1 MPNRLGTQ
9 WEMMACHVKL
19 IGRCGSENPYSQSC
33 ARIFYGPLLLKF
45 FRQRTFEEN
54 RFKMSRHFGK
64 AFFLLFIGYWG
75 GLTLSAQQ
83 TKAAVPPAAGLS
95 PEKAVASAEQGHCR
109 ENISALK
116 RAMAAQVPAAT
127 RKQAGVVGVR
137 CALAIDDRDAA
148 LEFIRLLNKQFA
160 RDADVLFVVV
170 HAYSDLSTRTA
181 QDLGRTAPQSL
192 AAHKLNAEAL
202 EEQGK
207 WEPALLEYE
216 EMIRKEPGARG
227 THFLLGR
234 LLLSRPDAGPDAT
247 QRAKQEF
254 LKELQ
259 IDPTNS
265 GAEYILGELARREE
279 NWDEATS
286 RFSAAAKLNP
296 NFAEAYLGWGVS
308 LIGSKSYQQAIAPLR
323 IAERLTPQNP
333 DIHQALGTALVRSGQ
348 KEEAN
353 KEFAIHRSLSS
364 TAPNAPNP
372 EKPE

>member
-1 MPNRLGTQ
+1 MWRYL
-9 WEMMACHVKL
+9 VKT
-19 IGRCGSENPYSQSC
+19 S
-33 ARIFYGPLLLKF
+33 
-45 FRQRTFEEN
+45 
-54 RFKMSRHFGK
+54 
-64 AFFLLFIGYWG
+64 FFLVFIGYLWAG
-75 GLTLSAQQ
+75 VTLSAQQ
-83 TKAAVPPAAGLS
+83 AKTTAADGAAVS
-95 PEKAVASAEQGHCR
+95 PEKAVILAEQGHCR

-116 RAMAAQVPAAT
+116 RAMGAQVPAAT
-127 RKQAGVVGVR
+127 RKQAGAIGVR
-137 CALAIDDRDAA
+137 CALAVDDRDAA

-160 RDADVLFVVV
+160 RDPDVLFIIV

-207 WEPALLEYE
+207 WQPAQLEYE
-216 EMIRKEPGARG
+216 EMIRKDPNARG

-234 LLLSRPDAGPDAT
+234 SLLSQPDAGPDAT
-247 QRAKQEF
+247 ARAKQEF
-254 LKELQ
+254 QKELQ

-279 NWDEATS
+279 NWEEAIA
-286 RFSAAAKLNP
+286 RFSQAAKLNP

-308 LIGSKSYQQAIAPLR
+308 LIGDKQYQQAIHPLR
-323 IAERLTPQNP
+323 IAERLTPRNP

-364 TAPNAPNP
+364 GASTTPNS

>member
-1 MPNRLGTQ
+1 MQ
-9 WEMMACHVKL
+9 AVKPPA
-19 IGRCGSENPYSQSC
+19 SFSFVMNS
-33 ARIFYGPLLLKF
+33 LLKF
-45 FRQRTFEEN
+45 FRTRTSKEN
-54 RFKMSRHFGK
+54 QFKIYRYLGNS
-64 AFFLLFIGYWG
+64 AIFLLFIGPWS
-75 GLTLSAQQ
+75 GLPLSAQEAK
-83 TKAAVPPAAGLS
+83 TTPARSELS
-95 PEKAVASAEQGHCR
+95 PGKAVALAEQGHCR

-116 RAMAAQVPAAT
+116 RAMAAQVATAT

-160 RDADVLFVVV
+160 RDPDVLFVVV

-207 WEPALLEYE
+207 WDPAQLEYE
-216 EMIRKEPGARG
+216 EMIRKDPSARG

-254 LKELQ
+254 QKELE

-265 GAEYILGELARREE
+265 GAEYVLGELARREE
-279 NWDEATS
+279 NWDEATA
-286 RFSAAAKLNP
+286 RFSAAAKLDP

-308 LIGSKSYQQAIAPLR
+308 LIGSKQYQQAISPLR

-364 TAPNAPNP
+364 PASKGPNS